1 MNAQINSKKP
11 QGVNIVLYI
20 GTDLAIFCFNSNRIE
35 ISDILYVWSSN
46 PLLYFWKKLFWIKIK
61 FQNLNLLNLADGEI
75 AGLVIGLFCAFLIV
89 VAVITF
95 LIILY
100 RRKKQAREKSNEK

>member
-1 MNAQINSKKP
+1 M
-11 QGVNIVLYI
+11 
-20 GTDLAIFCFNSNRIE
+20 
-35 ISDILYVWSSN
+35 
-46 PLLYFWKKLFWIKIK
+46 
-61 FQNLNLLNLADGEI
+61 LNLADGEI

-100 RRKKQAREKSNEK
+100 RRKKQAREKSNEKYFLSILISHKIRI